1 MKRFALLVLGVSFTL
16 LAAGCASPKK
26 PAEAA
31 LAQAVTAWNAI
42 KQQVL
47 EVLPED
53 VPPVETA
60 IADATAKLSAGDY
73 KGALTAATELGAKVK
88 SEGELLEARTIELTA
103 KWKEISST
111 MPATIAK
118 LEDKLKGFK
127 PLPVGTPGAEESP
140 QGQFAKLRTDW
151 DAAQSAMLNGH
162 LADAVNK
169 ATAVRDLAVKLLTDM
184 QDGS

>member
-1 MKRFALLVLGVSFTL
+1 MKRFVLLVLGLSLTL
-16 LAAGCASPKK
+16 LAPGCASPKK

-47 EVLPED
+47 D
-53 VPPVETA
+53 VMPDEAPPIEAA
-60 IADATAKLSAGDY
+60 IADATAKLSSGDF

-88 SEGELLEARTIELTA
+88 SVGEMLEARTNELTA
-103 KWKEISST
+103 KWKEISGG

-118 LEDKLKGFK
+118 LEDKLRGFK
-127 PLPVGTPGAEESP
+127 ALPKGTPGAEESP

-162 LADAVNK
+162 LADAVAK